1 MPALR
6 AARGLLGVLVVVA
19 IVHQLA
25 LVVDLPG
32 SPVFR
37 FFCFFTTE
45 SNLFGAAV
53 LLLGALRPEHNVR
66 RDELRGAAV
75 LFILITGI
83 VYLIVVLSTN
93 QTLGEASHWVN
104 AVLHIVMPIAL
115 ALDWLAFPPSQRIP
129 RRRALRWLLVPI
141 AYFFFS
147 VGRGFFARW
156 YPYPFLDP
164 GRAGGYS
171 GVFITGA
178 IMLLVMA
185 GLAWLVAATGDLR
198 RRIPDAGSATT
209 LG

>member
-1 MPALR
+1 MVLR
-6 AARGLLGVLVVVA
+6 VARGLLGVLVVVA

-25 LVVDLPG
+25 LVVELPG

-45 SNLFGAAV
+45 SNLFAAVV
-53 LLLGALRPEHNVR
+53 LLLGAVRPERSRR
-66 RDELRGAAV
+66 RDGLRGASV

-83 VYLIVVLSTN
+83 VYLIIVTTTN
-93 QTLGEASHWVN
+93 QTLGGASHWVN

-115 ALDWLAFPPSQRIP
+115 PLDWLAFPPSERID
-129 RRRALRWLLVPI
+129 RRRALRWLSVPI

-147 VGRGFFARW
+147 IGRGFFAEW

-185 GLAWLVAATGDLR
+185 GIAWLVAAAGDLR
-198 RRIPDAGSATT
+198 RRGGGTAGPATT
-209 LG
+209 LP